1 MVGTT
6 LIEIREHIDALT
18 SEDGTYY
25 VVCGRT
31 GERPIPTAGKR
42 FPGRT
47 TAQSAARAAEQYRTA
62 LRRYDPQLP
71 YYDLVVCQ
79 DAGPQVGATPNGSQ
93 SGAEPT
99 ESSRS
104 GSEGVHDSGLLDG
117 ERQRLVEFCH
127 RVAAAVFETLCDR
140 GHRAVETA
148 VMDAYFD
155 LAETLSD
162 PDDLCL
168 CLLES
173 TARELDTRLDPSQ
186 QADVLSRAA
195 SRLAP
200 PTESGAPVTTVCT
213 RLQQLGLFE
222 RYRCSPSTVD
232 AVGER
237 RSVVVELTDYALSPQ
252 DGRLPVLPV
261 VVDLFRQRPRWS
273 PSTVEA
279 AAVDGGWRV
288 TLTLASD
295 AEPDGLASAPIR
307 PKP

>member
-18 SEDGTYY
+18 NDDGTYY

-79 DAGPQVGATPNGSQ
+79 DAEPQVGAIP
-93 SGAEPT
+93 
-99 ESSRS
+99 S
-104 GSEGVHDSGLLDG
+104 GSESGPGSTNPDRAGSGETHDGGLLDG

-127 RVAAAVFETLCDR
+127 GVAAAVFETLCDG

-155 LAETLSD
+155 LAETLAD

-173 TARELDTRLDPSQ
+173 MARELDTRLDPGQ
-186 QADVLSRAA
+186 QAEVLSRAA

-200 PTESGAPVTTVCT
+200 PTESGPPVATSFT
-213 RLQQLGLFE
+213 RLQQLGLFD
-222 RYRCSPSTVD
+222 RYTCSPSTVD

-252 DGRLPVLPV
+252 NGRLPVLPV
-261 VVDLFRQRPRWS
+261 VVDLFRQRPSWP

-279 AAVDGGWRV
+279 AAVDDGWRV

-295 AEPDGLASAPIR
+295 AEPDGLVSAPIR
-307 PKP
+307 PEP